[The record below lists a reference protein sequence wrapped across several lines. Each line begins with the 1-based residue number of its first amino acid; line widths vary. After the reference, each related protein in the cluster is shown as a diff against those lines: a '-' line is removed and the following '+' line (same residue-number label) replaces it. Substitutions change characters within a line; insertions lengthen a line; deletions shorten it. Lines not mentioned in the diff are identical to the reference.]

1 MIDSSS
7 SRLACVAMMAGIVV
21 AAGCGTLPP
30 SSKHDDAAKRE
41 GAVSYS
47 RIEAS
52 ANEQYKLTQSEHAF
66 GAQLITNDPPVYPE
80 GLIGKALPPATIRI
94 KAIVDETG
102 HVTEVRDLDTSSNPD
117 HQALFQACRT
127 AVMGWTFTPMTIV
140 RESDDGRGN
149 ISQVKKDA
157 AFSLDYAFRF
167 ELVDGR
173 PRVTATKEAAGT

>member
-1 MIDSSS
+1 MIDRFK
-7 SRLACVAMMAGIVV
+7 SRLACYAMIAGAAL
-21 AAGCGTLPP
+21 AAGCATIAPP
-30 SSKHDDAAKRE
+30 SKHDDATKRE

-66 GAQLITNDPPVYPE
+66 GAQPITNDPPVYPE
-80 GLIGKALPPATIRI
+80 SLVGKALPPATVRV
-94 KAIVDETG
+94 KAIVDEAG
-102 HVTEVRDLDTSSNPD
+102 HVTDVRDLDTSPDPD

-127 AVMGWTFTPMTIV
+127 AVTGWTFTPMTVV

-149 ISQVKKDA
+149 ISQVKKNA

-173 PRVTATKEAAGT
+173 PRVTATN